1 MNVGFHNFL
10 YQREDLAQ
18 GSMHEKGLAF
28 DVTVTSEIP
37 WEANPTKETPD
48 NLLEKIMNECATVDE
63 AITYFH
69 KYNCRYP
76 A

>member
-1 MNVGFHNFL
+1 
-10 YQREDLAQ
+10 
-18 GSMHEKGLAF
+18 MHEKGLAF